1 MVTAYRA
8 SGLTQAKFAV
18 QAGINLG
25 TLRGWIYKLA
35 AASGEAPGPFAPVRI
50 VGGAEPN
57 PRKRGGVTVR
67 WPQGLEVEIAAEFD
81 RAAVERLVQTL
92 LAPCLR

>member
-1 MVTAYRA
+1 MPRA
-8 SGLTQAKFAV
+8 
-18 QAGINLG
+18 NL
-25 TLRGWIYKLA
+25 LEQHA
-35 AASGEAPGPFAPVRI
+35 AHRWPRYLIVNFVSPFAPVRI

-67 WPQGLEVEIAAEFD
+67 WPQGLEVEIAAELD